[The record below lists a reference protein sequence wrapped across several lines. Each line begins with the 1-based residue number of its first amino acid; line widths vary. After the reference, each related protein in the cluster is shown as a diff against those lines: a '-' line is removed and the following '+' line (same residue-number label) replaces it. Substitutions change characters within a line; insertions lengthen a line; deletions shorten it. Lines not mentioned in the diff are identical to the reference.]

1 LKQRTVERFLD
12 EIGELPVE
20 TQIALL
26 RVLQEREFERI
37 GSTEPLKVDARVVAA
52 TNRDLGHA
60 VETGTFRQDLFY
72 RLNVFPI
79 RMPPLREGVD
89 DIPLLV
95 EYLIDLYAKKARRS
109 SGR

>member
-1 LKQRTVERFLD
+1 
-12 EIGELPVE
+12 
-20 TQIALL
+20 
-26 RVLQEREFERI
+26 
-37 GSTEPLKVDARVVAA
+37 VDVRVVAA

-79 RMPPLREGVD
+79 RMPPLRERVD

-95 EYLIDLYAKKARRS
+95 EYFDRS
-109 SGR
+109 LCQKSREEVQGDKQKDPRTV